1 MSASK
6 PLIPVRALLAAALKS
21 RPAFESIE
29 ASGVLADLT
38 DTPGDLWH
46 ETKAYY
52 EKAKPEDGAAN
63 VELVQAALQGRYTN
77 PKHRARAQA
86 FVDGIGAEEVS
97 VGAAQ
102 DYIRA
107 YRRERAGEFLA
118 ASLLGRRSQE
128 EQSRALQAYL
138 DAQAEPEAEIEEPG
152 YLDAIK
158 SRVPKEGRI
167 RVRLKSL
174 NERLR
179 GGVLP
184 GHSIIIVGRPNS
196 GKSALAISLAVG
208 FARDGRKVLYVG
220 NEDPIGDLM
229 VRAVSNA
236 TGYTAEEIE
245 RDPDGAT
252 NAALLEG
259 LGNLVFRQLAPGNL
273 AELERAVRVVKP
285 EILVVDQLRNVSTNA
300 KNDNMTQRMDAVA
313 QGIRALG
320 HKYGFVSISVTQ
332 AGDSAE
338 GKANLGMGD
347 VDNSNTGIPGACDVL
362 LMLGVTDTLKAAGLR
377 RISLPKNK
385 IGGVED
391 SFDVKLDATRSKVT
405 SQRDGS

>member
-1 MSASK
+1 LTK
-6 PLIPVRALLAAALKS
+6 PIIPVRALLAAALRS
-21 RPAFESIE
+21 RDAFEAIE
-29 ASGVLADLT
+29 TSGVLSDLT

-52 EKAKPEDGAAN
+52 EKDGDAKSAN
-63 VELVQAALQGRYTN
+63 LELVQAALQGRYTN
-77 PKHRARAQA
+77 PKHRARAQE
-86 FVDGIGAEEVS
+86 FVAGIGAETVS
-97 VGAAQ
+97 VGAAT

-107 YRRERAGEFLA
+107 YRRERAGEHLA
-118 ASLLGRRSQE
+118 ASLLGRRGPDDQA
-128 EQSRALQAYL
+128 RALQDYL
-138 DAQAEPEAEIEEPG
+138 DACSEPAVEVEEPG

-196 GKSALAISLAVG
+196 GKSALAISLSVG

-236 TGYTAEEIE
+236 TGHTAEEIE

-259 LGNLVFRQLAPGNL
+259 LGNLVFRQLAPGTL
-273 AELERAVRVVKP
+273 WELERAIRTVNP
-285 EILVVDQLRNVSTNA
+285 QILVVDQLRNVATNV
-300 KNDNMTQRMDAVA
+300 KNDNMTQKMDAVA
-313 QGIRALG
+313 QGIRALA
-320 HKYGFVSISVTQ
+320 HKYNLVAISVTQ

-338 GKANLGMGD
+338 GKATLNMGD

-362 LMLGVTDTLKAAGLR
+362 LMMGVTDTLKAAGLR

-385 IGGVED
+385 IGGIED
-391 SFDVKLDATRSKVT
+391 SFDIRLDPTRSKVT
-405 SQRDGS
+405 SA

>member
-1 MSASK
+1 VSK
-6 PLIPVRALLAAALKS
+6 PIIPVRALLAAALKS

-52 EKAKPEDGAAN
+52 EKDGDAKSAN
-63 VELVQAALQGRYTN
+63 LELVQAALQGRYTN
-77 PKHRARAQA
+77 PKHRARAQE
-86 FVDGIGAEEVS
+86 FVAGIGAETVS
-97 VGAAQ
+97 VGAAT

-107 YRRERAGEFLA
+107 YRRERAGEHLA
-118 ASLLGRRSQE
+118 ASLLGRRGPDDQA
-128 EQSRALQAYL
+128 RALQDYL
-138 DAQAEPEAEIEEPG
+138 DACSEPAVEVEEPG

-196 GKSALAISLAVG
+196 GKSALAISLSVG

-236 TGYTAEEIE
+236 TGHTAEEIE

-259 LGNLVFRQLAPGNL
+259 LGNLVFRQLAPGTL
-273 AELERAVRVVKP
+273 GELERAIRTVNP
-285 EILVVDQLRNVSTNA
+285 QILVVDQLRNVATNV
-300 KNDNMTQRMDAVA
+300 KNDNMTQKMDAVA
-313 QGIRALG
+313 QGIRALA
-320 HKYGFVSISVTQ
+320 HKYNLVAISVTQ

-338 GKANLGMGD
+338 GKATLNMGD

-362 LMLGVTDTLKAAGLR
+362 LMMGVTDTLKAAGLR

-385 IGGVED
+385 IGGIED
-391 SFDVKLDATRSKVT
+391 SFDVKLDPARSKVT
-405 SQRDGS
+405 SHG